1 MYLGKIMTG
10 KQLFEKLTV
19 RDFSGSEQ
27 DLYAQLLMTIF
38 SHIGDDI
45 FDLLEDAESQ
55 NKKLDINDHLDEI
68 TTTDVY
74 LVQ

>member
-1 MYLGKIMTG
+1 MTG
-10 KQLFEKLTV
+10 KQLFVKLTV

-74 LVQ
+74 LV

>member
-1 MYLGKIMTG
+1 MTG